1 MFLEFTFH
9 ALMHIVLNLGF
20 KGIAS
25 LLAKVVAQSIGC
37 IVDRIRY

>member
-1 MFLEFTFH
+1 MPV
-9 ALMHIVLNLGF
+9 VLNLAF

-25 LLAKVVAQSIGC
+25 LLAKVVAQSIEG